1 MALDLDLG
9 PSKAK
14 LARAR
19 EHAETL
25 KAETVDG
32 VKQEASHAVRFSSV
46 DPQTGW
52 CDIAMVP
59 QKIDKPRLPVLLGD
73 VIHNLRCALDYLI
86 PPLVHASEAK
96 LAPAHEFPI
105 YLDAGDYAAK
115 VGSKTVAKGKGPLRH
130 IVHGLPIV
138 EAWQPYNAK
147 GDPETDPLW
156 GVHRF
161 SNADKHRQLAP
172 FGLVPVGK
180 FEIAYNGKVVEEEF
194 LDEVEDWKPDDEIP
208 IGRIRFDPPRAYN
221 LRAVGNVNVDVRF
234 IAPRFGKEGE
244 LSLKLSAVPVVVEC
258 VAAVVDVFRNL

>member
-1 MALDLDLG
+1 MALNLDLG

-32 VKQEASHAVRFSSV
+32 IKQEASHAVWFSAV

-59 QKIDKPRLPVLLGD
+59 QKIDKPRLSVLLGD

-86 PPLVHASEAK
+86 PPLVEASEAK
-96 LAPAHEFPI
+96 LSTAHEFPV

-115 VGSKTVAKGKGPLRH
+115 VGSRTVAKGKGPLRH
-130 IVHGLPIV
+130 IVHGLSVV

-147 GDPETDPLW
+147 GDPEADPLW

-161 SNADKHRQLAP
+161 SNADKHRQLTP
-172 FGLVPVGK
+172 FGLVPVGQ
-180 FEIAYNGKVVEEEF
+180 FRIECNGTIVERDFVEEVSDWE
-194 LDEVEDWKPDDEIP
+194 LDDDIP
-208 IGRIRFDPPRAYN
+208 IGRIRFAPTRAYN
-221 LRAVGNVNVDVRF
+221 LRAVGRVNVDVRF
-234 IAPRFGKEGE
+234 IAPKFGKEGK
-244 LSLKLSAVPVVVEC
+244 LSLKLAHVPVVVEC
-258 VAAVVDVFRNL
+258 VAAVVESFAVM

>member
-1 MALDLDLG
+1 MALDLG

-25 KAETVDG
+25 KAETVEG
-32 VKQEASHAVRFSSV
+32 VKQEASHAVRFSPI

-52 CDIAMVP
+52 CEIAMVP
-59 QKIDKPRLPVLLGD
+59 QMIDKPRLSVLLGD

-86 PPLVHASEAK
+86 PPLVEASGAK
-96 LAPAHEFPI
+96 LSTAHEFPVH
-105 YLDAGDYAAK
+105 LDPGDYAAK

-130 IVHGLPIV
+130 IVHGLSVV
-138 EAWQPYNAK
+138 EAWQPYNTK
-147 GDPETDPLW
+147 GDAEADPLW

-172 FGLVPVGK
+172 FGLVPVGR
-180 FEIAYNGKVVEEEF
+180 FGISYNGIVVEEEF

-221 LRAVGNVNVDVRF
+221 LRAVGRVNVDVRF
-234 IAPRFGKEGE
+234 IAPRFGKEAQ
-244 LSLKLSAVPVVVEC
+244 LSLKLANVPVVVES
-258 VAAVVDVFRNL
+258 VAAVVDSFRDL